1 MSLGLQWE
9 EVKKNE
15 DDNEKEE
22 QNMKKRREGEDNEG
36 EMGEVEK
43 KE

>member
-15 DDNEKEE
+15 DDDEKEE
-22 QNMKKRREGEDNEG
+22 QNMKK
-36 EMGEVEK
+36 MGEGRMGRIMK
-43 KE
+43 RRWGK